1 MDIINSSDADLDIL
15 CEKLSHN
22 IIADF
27 RPDLVIG
34 IATGGKIVA
43 EKVNKNIR
51 CPIVILKRQ
60 RAGTIKKNK
69 FKFQKVLSILPEPLN
84 NTLRKAETLFNEFCY
99 EINDMSLT
107 ENEVILI
114 SGSISNIKSAFKII
128 VIDDAVDSG
137 STLKDTL
144 NFLSGLVN
152 KDTIIKTAC
161 INITYVNPG
170 VKPDFFI
177 YKRCMVRY
185 PWAIDFRKKNEKSR
199 V

>member
-1 MDIINSSDADLDIL
+1 MDIINPSDTELDIL
-15 CEKLSHN
+15 CEELSRN
-22 IIADF
+22 IVADF
-27 RPDLVIG
+27 KPDLVIG

-43 EKVNKNIR
+43 EKVNEHIK
-51 CPIVILKRQ
+51 CPIIILKRQ
-60 RAGTIKKNK
+60 RTGTIKKNK
-69 FKFQKVLSILPEPLN
+69 LNLQKFLSILPEHFN
-84 NTLRKAETLFNEFCY
+84 NKLRKAEALFNEFWY
-99 EINDMSLT
+99 EVNDQALK

-114 SGSISNIKSAFKII
+114 SGSISKIKSAFKII

-144 NFLSGLVN
+144 NFLKELAN
-152 KDTIIKTAC
+152 KNTIIKTAC

-199 V
+199 I